1 MTRSIHT
8 TRRDLCKEESF
19 DYSDSGVHTKRLTYL
34 REELETKR
42 LIKQIE
48 RDQHDSSLPMPVSA
62 DDIPIRVSDEGE
74 FIHYSASIDDI
85 REVIRRLPAG
95 VMDGITSIELC
106 LGINH
111 QRRMIE
117 SYMTADPLT
126 GRIGH
131 EILPGVYTGA
141 CLGVYYRNRPQI
153 SMFAHV
159 YEPSLPNR
167 DVWEIILRL
176 AMLST
181 FVHEA
186 AHHFDAT
193 MRTGSRWRR
202 DNPDHVE
209 IYAQHAQYDWV
220 PKYVIPYLEE
230 QYPEQVRRFQEW
242 VGHYGGAEMPL
253 RCLVD
258 EPDWLVNGKLYA
270 PMSRIFRIW
279 GALSRLARDVT
290 DDVALIRMRLG
301 FAFDLHCSEIYDVPL
316 EIIESVLGEYPDD
329 VEALTLKAD
338 IFIHQERYDEA
349 EPLLR
354 KVFSID
360 GDDQKAWRH
369 LADLHKCKKEWSEL
383 LSVANHILNTM
394 CEYDDYDTLNALE
407 KSARAYLELGD
418 YENCE
423 IRLAEMADYKGIV
436 ADKKLKEL
444 RKDLAKRMSS
454 QTLSASIP

>member
-1 MTRSIHT
+1 MARSIHT
-8 TRRDLCKEESF
+8 TRQDLHREESF
-19 DYSDSGVHTKRLTYL
+19 DYADSGAHTKRLTYL

-42 LIKQIE
+42 LIKQIG
-48 RDQHDSSLPMPVSA
+48 RDQCDSALPMPASA

-74 FIHYSASIDDI
+74 FVHYSASIDDI
-85 REVIRRLPAG
+85 REVIKRLPAG
-95 VMDGITSIELC
+95 LLDGITSIKLC
-106 LGINH
+106 LGINQ
-111 QRRMIE
+111 QRGLVEGSME
-117 SYMTADPLT
+117 PDPLT
-126 GRIGH
+126 GRSGY
-131 EILPGVYTGA
+131 ELLPGVYTGG

-153 SMFAHV
+153 SIFAHV
-159 YEPSLPNR
+159 FEPSLPSR

-176 AMLST
+176 GMLST

-202 DNPDHVE
+202 DNQNHVE
-209 IYAQHAQYDWV
+209 IYAQRAQYDWV

-230 QYPEQVRRFQEW
+230 RYPNQVRRFQEW

-258 EPDWLVNGKLYA
+258 EPNWLVEGKLYA
-270 PMSRIFRIW
+270 PMSRIFGIW
-279 GALSRLARDVT
+279 GALSRLAKDVT
-290 DDVALIRMRLG
+290 DDVELIRMRLG
-301 FAFDLHCSEIYDVPL
+301 FAFDLHCSENYDIPL
-316 EIIESVLGEYPDD
+316 EIIERVLEEYPDD
-329 VEALTLKAD
+329 AEALTLKAD
-338 IFIHQERYDEA
+338 IYIHQERYDDA

-354 KVFSID
+354 KAISID
-360 GDDQKAWRH
+360 RSDRKAWRH
-369 LADLHKCKKEWSEL
+369 LADLHKCRREWPEL
-383 LSVANHILNTM
+383 LSVSNHILDTM
-394 CEYDDYDTLNALE
+394 CEYEDYDTLNALE

-444 RKDLAKRMSS
+444 REDLAKRMK
-454 QTLSASIP
+454 QSIG